1 VVGDHV
7 LNSTVDRK
15 TISDFTATWRLQ
27 DGITQWS
34 YLWSPNNTN
43 MAFDVQHTAFM
54 SRDNPN
60 GGAVELQVTPRG
72 GNYNASII
80 DLLDGRS
87 AQRSRLVEKG
97 MLAETQIFVGV
108 HPEGLPNVT
117 AFIVSTAEVSNGYT
131 VESSRRMV
139 TTTGYKNENNMT
151 IGQEW
156 DVQLIDGE
164 TAVFQKFIGVA
175 SSDKFEQ
182 PRVCATASSTTSAQ
196 NGWDATISEHTHAWN
211 NLMKRNLITD
221 YRDPSTGKLPVNDR
235 NIQNLR
241 IEAVIDRY
249 ITLINLLPEN
259 GSGLNDVGISPTGMS
274 ADSYGGMVFWDQDQW
289 IAPNI
294 AAMNPEYAVQI
305 LNSRVKFWEQAK
317 TNTQMDYVKQNYT
330 FDHNSVLY
338 PWTSGRYG
346 NATATGPAL
355 NYQYHLNTDIALS
368 MLQFLRITG
377 NESHFQQKFWP
388 VIKSVGHT
396 IATLLQKD
404 GNGWSILN
412 LTDPDEYAV
421 SPIPP
426 VSI

>member
-1 VVGDHV
+1 
-7 LNSTVDRK
+7 
-15 TISDFTATWRLQ
+15 
-27 DGITQWS
+27 
-34 YLWSPNNTN
+34 
-43 MAFDVQHTAFM
+43 
-54 SRDNPN
+54 
-60 GGAVELQVTPRG
+60 
-72 GNYNASII
+72 
-80 DLLDGRS
+80 
-87 AQRSRLVEKG
+87 
-97 MLAETQIFVGV
+97 
-108 HPEGLPNVT
+108 
-117 AFIVSTAEVSNGYT
+117 
-131 VESSRRMV
+131 
-139 TTTGYKNENNMT
+139 
-151 IGQEW
+151 
-156 DVQLIDGE
+156 
-164 TAVFQKFIGVA
+164 
-175 SSDKFEQ
+175 
-182 PRVCATASSTTSAQ
+182 
-196 NGWDATISEHTHAWN
+196 
-211 NLMKRNLITD
+211 
-221 YRDPSTGKLPVNDR
+221 VNDR